1 MSDIDVKRTAVIN
14 AYPGSRKWKTK
25 VMKMTEAQLIAVYLR
40 LKSQGKV
47 N

>member
-1 MSDIDVKRTAVIN
+1 MARDQERTRLKE
-14 AYPGSRKWKTK
+14 AYPGSESWARR
-25 VMKMTEAQLIAVYLR
+25 VDHMTDDQVIAIYLR